1 MTLLSDVLKQ
11 NGFEK
16 LSIAIPTYNE
26 ESNIHQMIEECIE
39 FLGDQPNFLELVI
52 VNDRSSDKS
61 LEVAK
66 QLSAKYESVKLIDNP
81 ENIGCHPSQLVG
93 WNSSD
98 ADVLYMLP
106 SDRQIPPNSIP
117 ELIICLLYTSPSPRD
132 TA

>member
-1 MTLLSDVLKQ
+1 M
-11 NGFEK
+11 N
-16 LSIAIPTYNE
+16 
-26 ESNIHQMIEECIE
+26 
-39 FLGDQPNFLELVI
+39 FLEISQILELVI

-66 QLSAKYESVKLIDNP
+66 QLSTKYESVKLIDNP

-117 ELIICLLYTSPSPRD
+117 ELIMNLKIMI
-132 TA
+132 

>member
-1 MTLLSDVLKQ
+1 
-11 NGFEK
+11 
-16 LSIAIPTYNE
+16 
-26 ESNIHQMIEECIE
+26 MIEECIE

-98 ADVLYMLP
+98 ADPTGMAPCPQTLATV
-106 SDRQIPPNSIP
+106 
-117 ELIICLLYTSPSPRD
+117 SPAAESEEYAMP
-132 TA
+132 